1 MDDFSIDFA
10 CDEDFGLAKSFTT
23 TPMFQVAPLKNFS
36 NTGVDDVEKDVNA
49 HNLSEV
55 KAEGFCFR
63 RRTTL
68 GPDRHERESAPSNG
82 RLYVAT

>member
-1 MDDFSIDFA
+1 MDSFTFEMDDFSIDFA

-63 RRTTL
+63 MHPAEDQIQFQR
-68 GPDRHERESAPSNG
+68 
-82 RLYVAT
+82 